1 MFSDDGTICEWPLGF
16 DGFRPHPLDGP
27 IDRGS
32 PDTEKFGE
40 LSLGVGP
47 GVVQLQQVLG
57 LVWFQLRLLA
67 AQPTLGLGYFH
78 SFSGAQSDQVGFEL
92 RHHRQDVEQQPP
104 DWIGWIMDRAG
115 GLFP

>member
-1 MFSDDGTICEWPLGF
+1 VFSDDGTICEWPLGF

-57 LVWFQLRLLA
+57 LVWFQLRLSSRVRSRIRSDSNSA
-67 AQPTLGLGYFH
+67 TIAKTLN
-78 SFSGAQSDQVGFEL
+78 SNPRSDLLDHGSS
-92 RHHRQDVEQQPP
+92 RR
-104 DWIGWIMDRAG
+104 G
-115 GLFP
+115 

>member
-1 MFSDDGTICEWPLGF
+1 MFSDDGTMCEWPLGF
-16 DGFRPHPLDGP
+16 DGFRPQPLDSS

-57 LVWFQLRLLA
+57 LVRL
-67 AQPTLGLGYFH
+67 
-78 SFSGAQSDQVGFEL
+78 
-92 RHHRQDVEQQPP
+92 
-104 DWIGWIMDRAG
+104 
-115 GLFP
+115 